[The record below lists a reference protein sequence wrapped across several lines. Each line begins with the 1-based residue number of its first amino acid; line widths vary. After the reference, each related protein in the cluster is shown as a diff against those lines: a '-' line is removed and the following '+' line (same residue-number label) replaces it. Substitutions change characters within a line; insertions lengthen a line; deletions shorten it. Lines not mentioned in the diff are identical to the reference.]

1 MKKDLLRDAAGLSF
15 SRERLRGG
23 RPLFGVEKGGKDGRG
38 GISISLPCTPP

>member
-1 MKKDLLRDAAGLSF
+1 MRQVFLF

-38 GISISLPCTPP
+38 GISISTG